1 MKDRVKCVIAL
12 VKRMSES
19 GWEEAVA
26 ETAFLAQLREKSYLV
41 REVGVMQ
48 AMNKQGVV
56 DVIKGLLKSVTL
68 QEEAKKA
75 LVACL
80 QGLAEDQV
88 VNVKELAEGVMAE
101 WRSKEPDIL

>member
-19 GWEEAVA
+19 GWEETVA

-41 REVGVMQ
+41 REVGITK

-56 DVIKGLLKSVTL
+56 DVIEGLLKSVAL

-88 VNVKELAEGVMAE
+88 VNVKELAECVMAE

>member
-1 MKDRVKCVIAL
+1 
-12 VKRMSES
+12 
-19 GWEEAVA
+19 
-26 ETAFLAQLREKSYLV
+26 
-41 REVGVMQ
+41 
-48 AMNKQGVV
+48 MNKQGVV
-56 DVIKGLLKSVTL
+56 DVIEGLLKSVAL

>member
-1 MKDRVKCVIAL
+1 M
-12 VKRMSES
+12 
-19 GWEEAVA
+19 
-26 ETAFLAQLREKSYLV
+26 
-41 REVGVMQ
+41 
-48 AMNKQGVV
+48 V
-56 DVIKGLLKSVTL
+56 DVIEGLLKSVAL

-88 VNVKELAEGVMAE
+88 VNVKELAEGVMVE